1 MSFSNI
7 LSGSFTSAAA
17 VAFHDVVLALG
28 EPDRFVLENRTAWND
43 NAVTAETSIV
53 SKRFRGMAE
62 EAALGTDMGV
72 NTADELS
79 AAAAPITANGF
90 RFIDSFNPPTFAALA
105 LSGTEITTANPA
117 VATMAD
123 TGSIQVG
130 SVVRFDNTT
139 TMLQI
144 SGFDIEVTAVSV
156 NTDITLNIDTN
167 NAPFVAAT
175 AGNARL
181 IIPGRFFPRFRYIV
195 PLAGAVG
202 ITQAASAVVSL
213 SVTHDFSVGESV
225 SFRVPTAYGMSEINN
240 LDGTVTA
247 VTAFT
252 VTVNIDSSG
261 FTAFLPPTSA
271 VYAAGVSPA
280 VLLPSGARPE
290 VGANPPGVPVTAAFD
305 NRSRFVMRCGT
316 AVVTSASDV
325 YDWTAYYSG
334 NHNAE

>member
-17 VAFHDVVLALG
+17 VAFHDVLLPLG

-43 NAVTAETSIV
+43 NAIVTETSIV

-72 NTADELS
+72 NTSDELS

-105 LSGTEITTANPA
+105 LNGTEITRANGA
-117 VATMAD
+117 VASMAD

-139 TMLQI
+139 AMLQI
-144 SGFDIEVTAVSV
+144 SGYDIEVTAVSV
-156 NTDITLNIDTN
+156 NTNIDLNIDTTN
-167 NAPFVAAT
+167 FAADAT
-175 AGNARL
+175 AGNVRL
-181 IIPGRFFPRFRYIV
+181 FIPPRFFPRFRYIV

-202 ITQAASAVVSL
+202 ITQATNAVVSM
-213 SVTHDFSVGESV
+213 SVAHDFSVGEKVGLRV
-225 SFRVPTAYGMSEINN
+225 STDYGMSEANN
-240 LDGTVTA
+240 LVATVTA
-247 VTAFT
+247 VGTFT
-252 VTVNIDSSG
+252 VTLDLDTSG
-261 FTAFLPPTSA
+261 FTAFLPPLSLTYSEGVTQA
-271 VYAAGVSPA
+271 TIVPAG
-280 VLLPSGARPE
+280 SGPE
-290 VGANPPGVPVTAAFD
+290 AGANPPIVPVTAAFD
-305 NRSRFVMRCGT
+305 NRNRFFMRCGT
-316 AVVTSASDV
+316 GVVTSASDV
-325 YDWTAYYSG
+325 YDWTAYYSN

>member
-1 MSFSNI
+1 MTFTSI
-7 LSGSFTSAAA
+7 VSGSFTSAAA
-17 VAFHDVVLALG
+17 VAFHDVLLPQG

-43 NAVTAETSIV
+43 NAITAETSIV

-72 NTADELS
+72 NTSDELS

-90 RFIDSFNPPTFAALA
+90 RFIDSQNPPVFAALA

-130 SVVRFDNTT
+130 SVVRLDNTT
-139 TMLQI
+139 AMLQI
-144 SGFDIEVTAVSV
+144 SGYDIEVTAVTS
-156 NTDITLNIDTN
+156 NTNITLNIDSN
-167 NAPFVAAT
+167 NFANAAT

-202 ITQAASAVVSL
+202 ITQATSAVVSV

-247 VTAFT
+247 VGTYT
-252 VTVNIDSSG
+252 ITVNIDSSG
-261 FTAFLPPTSA
+261 FTAFLPPLSA
-271 VYAAGVSPA
+271 TYAAGVSPA
-280 VLLPSGARPE
+280 IIVPSGARAE
-290 VGANPPGVPVTAAFD
+290 VNANPPIVPVTAAFD
-305 NRSRFVMRCGT
+305 NRNRFFMRCGT

-325 YDWTAYYSG
+325 YDWTAYYSE